1 MAGIAAIPNSGKP
14 KALIYTPVGRDAWVA
29 RSLVDEAGFVS
40 IAATDLPMFASSLSD
55 DVALGVLTEEA
66 VRSSDLKPIAAWVS
80 AQPSWSDLP
89 FIVLTTRGGGPERN
103 PAAARL
109 SEVLGNVTFLER
121 PFHATSFI
129 SVARTALKGRL
140 RQYEARVRL
149 EALGEGERRLQTAL
163 AAGRLGA
170 WELELSSMAL
180 SASATCKA
188 IFGRRPDDDVT
199 RDDLIAS
206 IHPEDRDL
214 VLARLRQTID
224 TGRDYSIEHRTIWP
238 DGSLHWTEVHAQLY
252 SDRYG
257 SARKLVGVCSD
268 TTVRKTIEENLRRL
282 NENLEERVRERTKE
296 VNAAHQT
303 LLEEVAQR
311 ERAEEQLRQSQKM
324 EAIGQLTG
332 GVAHDFNNLLMVVL
346 GNLELLGKHVAGDA
360 EATRLVDGAI
370 QGARRGAALTQ
381 RLLAF
386 ARQQDL
392 QVKPVDLTELVSGM
406 KDLLRRSVGSSIS
419 IETILPATLPPAL
432 VDANQLELALL
443 NLAVNARDAMP
454 DGGTLSI
461 SLREEQVAGDDGV
474 LGKGAYLV
482 LAVAD
487 SGTGMDAE
495 TLKKAVDPFFS
506 TKELGKGTGLGLS
519 MIHGLAVQL
528 NGALRLKSE
537 FGIGTTAELWL
548 PATERRPERAIEAE
562 LPVPQAASRLKILL
576 VDDDA
581 LIAMSSVDMLED
593 LGHEVVEAN
602 SGAQAL
608 ELISSGQ
615 HFDLVITDYSM
626 PGMTGAQLAQAARD
640 IYPALPIVL
649 ATGYADLP
657 AGTDID
663 LPRLAKPYDQ
673 AQLAKEI
680 AKAMASE
687 TAPLLR
693 SGVDAG
699 GSKPRLSKAND
710 VSDEIGDGAC
720 VV

>member
-1 MAGIAAIPNSGKP
+1 M
-14 KALIYTPVGRDAWVA
+14 T
-29 RSLVDEAGFVS
+29 DEAGLSS
-40 IAATDLPMFASSLSD
+40 IAVADLNLFASSLDD
-55 DVALGVLTEEA
+55 DVAVGVLTEEA
-66 VRSSDLKPIAAWVS
+66 VRGSDLTPVAAWVA

-89 FIVLTTRGGGPERN
+89 FIVLTQRGGGPEQN

-121 PFHATSFI
+121 PFHATSFVSI
-129 SVARTALKGRL
+129 ARTALKGRL
-140 RQYEARVRL
+140 RQYEARTRL
-149 EALGEGERRLQTAL
+149 EALSEGERRLQTAL

-180 SASATCKA
+180 STSATCKA
-188 IFGRRPDDDVT
+188 VFGRGPDDDVT

-206 IHPEDRDL
+206 IHPDDRDF
-214 VLARLRQTID
+214 VLERLRQTID
-224 TGRDYSIEHRTIWP
+224 TGRDYSLEHRTIWP

-252 SDRYG
+252 ADRYG

-268 TTVRKTIEENLRRL
+268 TTARKTIEENLRRL
-282 NENLEERVRERTKE
+282 NENLEERVRERTRE

-346 GNLELLGKHVAGDA
+346 GNLELLGKYVAGDA
-360 EATRLVDGAI
+360 KATRLVDGAV

-392 QVKPVDLTELVSGM
+392 QVKPVDLGDLVTGM
-406 KDLLRRSVGSSIS
+406 NDLLRRSVGSSVS

-454 DGGTLSI
+454 AGGTLCI
-461 SLREEQVAGDDGV
+461 SLREERVASNGGDLNEGN
-474 LGKGAYLV
+474 YLV

-528 NGALRLKSE
+528 NGALLLTSE
-537 FGIGTTAELWL
+537 LGVGTTAELWL
-548 PATERRPERAIEAE
+548 PATEQRPEQANEAA
-562 LPVPQAASRLKILL
+562 LPDSDTAPRLKILL

-602 SGAQAL
+602 SGLEAL
-608 ELISSGQ
+608 ELIRNGQ
-615 HFDLVITDYSM
+615 PFDLVITDYSM
-626 PGMTGAQLAQAARD
+626 PGMTGAQLAEAARD
-640 IYPALPIVL
+640 ILPALPIVL

-663 LPRLAKPYDQ
+663 LPRLAKPYNQ

-680 AKAMASE
+680 SKAVAAEAAPVPRSGSGAGASGSRLAKADD
-687 TAPLLR
+687 R
-693 SGVDAG
+693 C
-699 GSKPRLSKAND
+699 
-710 VSDEIGDGAC
+710 DEIGDGAC

>member
-1 MAGIAAIPNSGKP
+1 M
-14 KALIYTPVGRDAWVA
+14 A
-29 RSLVDEAGFVS
+29 RSLVDEAGLTS
-40 IAATDLPMFASSLSD
+40 IAAADLSMFASSLSED
-55 DVALGVLTEEA
+55 IALGVLTEEA

-89 FIVLTTRGGGPERN
+89 FIVLTIRGGGPERN

-140 RQYEARVRL
+140 RQYEARARL

-188 IFGRRPDDDVT
+188 VFGRGADDDVT

-206 IHPEDRDL
+206 IHPDDRDG
-214 VLARLRQTID
+214 VLASLRRTID
-224 TGRDYSIEHRTIWP
+224 TGHDYSIEHRTIWP

-252 SDRYG
+252 TDRYG

-268 TTVRKTIEENLRRL
+268 TTARKTIEENLRRL
-282 NENLEERVRERTKE
+282 NENLEERVRERTRE

-360 EATRLVDGAI
+360 KAMRLIDGAL

-392 QVKPVDLTELVSGM
+392 QVKPVDLAELVSGM
-406 KDLLRRSVGSSIS
+406 NDLLRRSVGSSVS
-419 IETILPATLPPAL
+419 IETMLPATLPPAL

-461 SLREEQVAGDDGV
+461 SLREEQVAGNGGD
-474 LGKGAYLV
+474 LGEGAYLV

-528 NGALRLKSE
+528 NGALLLTSQL
-537 FGIGTTAELWL
+537 GVGTTAELWL
-548 PATERRPERAIEAE
+548 PATERRPERLAEAE
-562 LPVPQAASRLKILL
+562 FTVPQAASRLKILL

-602 SGAQAL
+602 SGSEAL
-608 ELISSGQ
+608 ELIRGGQ

-626 PGMTGAQLAQAARD
+626 PGMTGAQLAEAARD
-640 IYPALPIVL
+640 ILPALPIVL

-663 LPRLAKPYDQ
+663 LPRLGKPYNQ
-673 AQLAKEI
+673 AQLAREI
-680 AKAMASE
+680 SKAMAGE
-687 TAPLLR
+687 AVPVPR
-693 SGVDAG
+693 SASG
-699 GSKPRLSKAND
+699 GGASGHRLSKPD
-710 VSDEIGDGAC
+710 DISDEIGDGAC

>member
-14 KALIYTPVGRDAWVA
+14 KALIYTPAGRDAWVA
-29 RSLVDEAGFVS
+29 RSLVDEAGLAS
-40 IAATDLPMFASSLSD
+40 IATTDLPMFASSLSD
-55 DVALGVLTEEA
+55 DIALGVLTEEA
-66 VRSSDLKPIAAWVS
+66 VRSSDLKSIAAWVS

-140 RQYEARVRL
+140 RQYEAQARL

-188 IFGRRPDDDVT
+188 IFGRKPDDDVT

-206 IHPEDRDL
+206 IHPDDRPL

-346 GNLELLGKHVAGDA
+346 GNLELLGKHVGGDA
-360 EATRLVDGAI
+360 KATRLVEGAI

-392 QVKPVDLTELVSGM
+392 QVKPVDLAELVSGM
-406 KDLLRRSVGSSIS
+406 NDLLRRSVGSSIS
-419 IETILPATLPPAL
+419 IKTILPATLPPAL

-454 DGGTLSI
+454 GGGTLSI
-461 SLREEQVAGDDGV
+461 SLREEQVAGDAA

-487 SGTGMDAE
+487 GGTGMDAE

-528 NGALRLKSE
+528 NGALRLTSE
-537 FGIGTTAELWL
+537 LGVGTTAELWL
-548 PATERRPERAIEAE
+548 PATERRPERPAEAE

-602 SGAQAL
+602 SGSQAL
-608 ELISSGQ
+608 ELISGQ

-626 PGMTGAQLAQAARD
+626 PGMTGAQLAQAARN
-640 IYPALPIVL
+640 IHPALPIVL

-663 LPRLAKPYDQ
+663 LPRLGKPYNQ

-687 TAPLLR
+687 TVPLLR
-693 SGVDAG
+693 SGSGAG
-699 GSKPRLSKAND
+699 GLGPTAPP
-710 VSDEIGDGAC
+710 VFSDAQRTL
-720 VV
+720 

>member
-1 MAGIAAIPNSGKP
+1 M
-14 KALIYTPVGRDAWVA
+14 IYAPAGRDAQVA
-29 RSLVDEAGFVS
+29 ASLIDEAGLSSTTV
-40 IAATDLPMFASSLSD
+40 ADLNLFASSLSD
-55 DVALGVLTEEA
+55 RVAVGVLTEEA
-66 VRSSDLKPIAAWVS
+66 VRGSDLKPIAAWVA

-89 FIVLTTRGGGPERN
+89 FIVLTQRGGGPERN

-121 PFHATSFI
+121 PFHATSFV

-140 RQYEARVRL
+140 RQYEARDRL
-149 EALGEGERRLQTAL
+149 EALSESERRLQTAL

-188 IFGRRPDDDVT
+188 VFGREPDDDVT

-206 IHPEDRDL
+206 IHPDDRDFVL
-214 VLARLRQTID
+214 VRLRQTID

-252 SDRYG
+252 ADRYG

-268 TTVRKTIEENLRRL
+268 TTARKTIEENLRRL
-282 NENLEERVRERTKE
+282 NENLEERVRERTRE

-346 GNLELLGKHVAGDA
+346 GNLELLGKYLAGDA
-360 EATRLVDGAI
+360 KATRLVEGAL

-392 QVKPVDLTELVSGM
+392 QVKPVDLAELVSGM
-406 KDLLRRSVGSSIS
+406 NDLLRRSVGSSVS

-454 DGGTLSI
+454 EGGRLSI
-461 SLREEQVAGDDGV
+461 SLREEQVSGNGGDLSEGS
-474 LGKGAYLV
+474 YLV

-495 TLKKAVDPFFS
+495 TLQKAVDPFFS

-528 NGALRLKSE
+528 NGALLLTSE
-537 FGIGTTAELWL
+537 LGAGTTAELWL
-548 PATERRPERAIEAE
+548 PATEQRPEQANETA
-562 LPVPQAASRLKILL
+562 LPVSETASRLKILL

-602 SGAQAL
+602 SGVQAL
-608 ELISSGQ
+608 ELIRNGQ
-615 HFDLVITDYSM
+615 NFDLVITDYSM
-626 PGMTGAQLAQAARD
+626 PGMTGAQLAEAVRD
-640 IYPALPIVL
+640 LHPALPIVL

-663 LPRLAKPYDQ
+663 LPRLGKPYNQ

-680 AKAMASE
+680 SRAVAGEAASVPRSGAGASGARLAKADD
-687 TAPLLR
+687 R
-693 SGVDAG
+693 C
-699 GSKPRLSKAND
+699 
-710 VSDEIGDGAC
+710 DEIGDGAC
-720 VV
+720 VI

>member
-1 MAGIAAIPNSGKP
+1 MPNSHDP
-14 KALIYTPVGRDAWVA
+14 KALIYAPAGRDAQVA
-29 RSLVDEAGFVS
+29 ASLIDEAGLSSLSV
-40 IAATDLPMFASSLSD
+40 ADLNLFASSLD
-55 DVALGVLTEEA
+55 DGIAVGVLTEEA
-66 VRSSDLKPIAAWVS
+66 VRGSDLKPVAAWV
-80 AQPSWSDLP
+80 AGQPSWSDLP
-89 FIVLTTRGGGPERN
+89 FIVLTQRGGGPERN

-140 RQYEARVRL
+140 RQYEARARL

-180 SASATCKA
+180 SVSATCKA
-188 IFGRRPDDDVT
+188 IFGREPDDEVKHDE
-199 RDDLIAS
+199 LIAS
-206 IHPEDRDL
+206 IHPDDRDL
-214 VLARLRQTID
+214 VQASLRQTID

-252 SDRYG
+252 ADRYG

-268 TTVRKTIEENLRRL
+268 TTARKAAEENLRRL
-282 NENLEERVRERTKE
+282 NENLEERVRERTRQ
-296 VNAAHQT
+296 VDAAHQT

-346 GNLELLGKHVAGDA
+346 GNLELLGKHVVGDA
-360 EATRLVDGAI
+360 KATRLVDGAL

-392 QVKPVDLTELVSGM
+392 QVKPVDLAELVSGM
-406 KDLLRRSVGSSIS
+406 NDLLRRSVGSSVS

-432 VDANQLELALL
+432 VDANQVELALL

-461 SLREEQVAGDDGV
+461 SLREEQVVGGAGD
-474 LGKGAYLV
+474 LGEGTYLV

-506 TKELGKGTGLGLS
+506 TKEVGKGTGLGLS

-528 NGALRLKSE
+528 NGALVLTSE
-537 FGIGTTAELWL
+537 PGVGTTAELWL
-548 PATERRPERAIEAE
+548 PATEQCPETAAEGETLAPEA
-562 LPVPQAASRLKILL
+562 AARLRILL

-593 LGHEVVEAN
+593 LGHDVVEAN
-602 SGAQAL
+602 SGSQAL
-608 ELISSGQ
+608 ELIRSGQ
-615 HFDLVITDYSM
+615 RFDLVITDYSM
-626 PGMTGAQLAQAARD
+626 PGMTGAQFAQAVRD
-640 IYPALPIVL
+640 IHPALPIVL

-663 LPRLAKPYDQ
+663 LPRLGKPYNQ

-680 AKAMASE
+680 IKAMAGE
-687 TAPLLR
+687 APPVSR
-693 SGVDAG
+693 SGRNAG
-699 GSKPRLSKAND
+699 ASGARLLKADN
-710 VSDEIGDGAC
+710 VGDEIGDGAC

>member
-29 RSLVDEAGFVS
+29 RSLVDEAGLVS
-40 IAATDLPMFASSLSD
+40 IAATDLPVFASSLSD

-140 RQYEARVRL
+140 RQYEARARL

-188 IFGRRPDDDVT
+188 IFGRKPDDDVT

-206 IHPEDRDL
+206 IHPDDRDL

-282 NENLEERVRERTKE
+282 NETLEERVRERTKE

-346 GNLELLGKHVAGDA
+346 GNLELLGKHVGGDA
-360 EATRLVDGAI
+360 KATRLVDGAI

-392 QVKPVDLTELVSGM
+392 QVKPVDLAELVSGM
-406 KDLLRRSVGSSIS
+406 NDLLRRSVGSSIS

-461 SLREEQVAGDDGV
+461 SLREEQVAGNEA

-528 NGALRLKSE
+528 NGALLLTSE
-537 FGIGTTAELWL
+537 LGVGTIAELWL
-548 PATERRPERAIEAE
+548 PATERRPEQPAEAE

-626 PGMTGAQLAQAARD
+626 PGMTGAQLAQATRD
-640 IYPALPIVL
+640 IHPALPIVL

-680 AKAMASE
+680 AKAMARE

-693 SGVDAG
+693 SGGGAG
-699 GSKPRLSKAND
+699 GSQPRLSKAND

>member
-1 MAGIAAIPNSGKP
+1 MAGIAAIPNSVKP
-14 KALIYTPVGRDAWVA
+14 KALIYTPAGRDAQVA
-29 RSLVDEAGFVS
+29 VSLIDEAGLSS
-40 IAATDLPMFASSLSD
+40 IAAADLNVFASLLND
-55 DVALGVLTEEA
+55 EIALGVLTEEA
-66 VRSSDLKPIAAWVS
+66 VRWSDLKPIAAWVS

-129 SVARTALKGRL
+129 SIARTALKGRL
-140 RQYEARVRL
+140 RQYEAQAQL

-188 IFGRRPDDDVT
+188 VFGRKPDDDVT
-199 RDDLIAS
+199 HDDLIAS

-214 VLARLRQTID
+214 VLARLRETID

-238 DGSLHWTEVHAQLY
+238 DGSPHWTEVHAQLY

-360 EATRLVDGAI
+360 KATRLVEGAV

-392 QVKPVDLTELVSGM
+392 QVKPVDLAELVSGM
-406 KDLLRRSVGSSIS
+406 NDLLRRSVGSSIS
-419 IETILPATLPPAL
+419 IETNLPTSLPPAL

-461 SLREEQVAGDDGV
+461 SLREENVASDKGD
-474 LGKGAYLV
+474 LGEGPYLI

-487 SGTGMDAE
+487 CGTGMDAE

-528 NGALRLKSE
+528 NGALRLTSE
-537 FGIGTTAELWL
+537 LGVGTTAELWL
-548 PATERRPERAIEAE
+548 PATAWRTEVPAE
-562 LPVPQAASRLKILL
+562 SEVVVEQAASKLKILL

-602 SGAQAL
+602 SGSQAL
-608 ELISSGQ
+608 ELIRSGQ

-640 IYPALPIVL
+640 IRPALPIVL

-657 AGTDID
+657 SGTDID
-663 LPRLAKPYDQ
+663 LPRLGKPYNQ

-680 AKAMASE
+680 TKAMAGEMAPVLISGSDIRGPGP
-687 TAPLLR
+687 TAPLAFSNVQRTL
-693 SGVDAG
+693 
-699 GSKPRLSKAND
+699 
-710 VSDEIGDGAC
+710 
-720 VV
+720 